1 MRLTPAELTTRI
13 FSQLLMPTEEEA
25 VEKTLYLADKLVT
38 SVPAYVLYCNISE
51 DAVRHSFEAMPGQK
65 YIKKGE

>member
-1 MRLTPAELTTRI
+1 
-13 FSQLLMPTEEEA
+13 MPTEEEA

-51 DAVRHSFEAMPGQK
+51 DAVRHSFEAMTGQK